1 MRIAPVPET
10 LEFARGV
17 VPTPHGPL
25 RVEWEK
31 GGEDQLAVRVEV
43 PEGLTAEFVSPD
55 GQRQELDAGVNE
67 FHT

>member
-1 MRIAPVPET
+1 M
-10 LEFARGV
+10 

-31 GGEDQLAVRVEV
+31 GGEDQLVVRVEV
-43 PEGLTAEFVSPD
+43 PEGMAAEFVSPD
-55 GQRQELDAGVNE
+55 GQRQALDAGVNE